1 MMARV
6 AYRALTGGLPAEA
19 VSCPAPPPDR
29 RGPSH
34 THDPRVRRQAQ
45 YARDD
50 DTLPYDRDLI
60 RSGGASRRGG
70 RRQQASGQPRR
81 RASPRRRRGS
91 FGRTLRTI
99 LLLAL
104 VALLVGGVLLFIRA
118 ARFNA
123 AVSSAPFPSTAL
135 LWDLNGSERVNVL
148 MVGYGGGDH
157 DGAYLADSIQIL
169 SIDPA
174 SDTTTTVPI
183 PRDLWIEGVAAF
195 AQNGKVNEVYAVGH
209 GAVEGDEA
217 ARLDNAGDLMAEALS
232 EVTGLRIDHWLAIDF
247 AGFQEMVDAVG
258 GVTVNNPVAF
268 DYTTIEE
275 FHRAGRWEMGGFAA
289 GEIQLDGAEALA
301 YARAR
306 YTSVVAE
313 SNDFA
318 RSIRQARILSALR
331 TKLGEGGIGAILP
344 GLGLMDAMEQRV
356 RTDLSAI
363 DLFLLSSHLSSD
375 RRVELTE
382 DVALTATT
390 NTIGQY
396 ILIPTG
402 WTGPGDYGRLQAY
415 IAAEL
420 AKPVEPD
427 ASDAP

>member
-1 MMARV
+1 MK
-6 AYRALTGGLPAEA
+6 
-19 VSCPAPPPDR
+19 
-29 RGPSH
+29 
-34 THDPRVRRQAQ
+34 RQAQ
-45 YARDD
+45 YARND
-50 DTLPYDRDLI
+50 DTVPYDRDLI
-60 RSGGASRRGG
+60 RSGGASRRGS
-70 RRQQASGQPRR
+70 RRRQASGPPRR
-81 RASPRRRRGS
+81 AAPRRRRGS
-91 FGRTLRTI
+91 FGRALRTI

-104 VALLVGGVLLFIRA
+104 LAVLVGGVLLFLRA
-118 ARFNA
+118 ASFNA
-123 AVSSAPFPSTAL
+123 AVSGAPFPSTAL

-174 SDTTTTVPI
+174 TDTTTTVPI
-183 PRDLWIEGVAAF
+183 QRDLWVEGLGTF
-195 AQNGKVNEVYAVGH
+195 SQNGKINEVYAVGH
-209 GAVEGDEA
+209 GAVDGDEA
-217 ARLDNAGDLMAEALS
+217 ARLDNAGDLMAEVLT
-232 EVTGLRIDHWLAIDF
+232 ELTGLRIDHWLAIDF

-275 FHRAGRWEMGGFAA
+275 FHREGRWEMGGFAA
-289 GEIQLDGAEALA
+289 GEIHLNGAEALA

-306 YTSVVAE
+306 YTSVIAE

-318 RSIRQARILSALR
+318 RSVRQARILSALR
-331 TKLGEGGIGAILP
+331 TKIGEGGIGAIVP

-363 DLFLLSSHLSSD
+363 DLFLLSSHIASD

-396 ILIPTG
+396 ILVPFG
-402 WTGPGDYGRLQAY
+402 WTGPGDYGRLRAY
-415 IAAEL
+415 LATEL
-420 AKPVEPD
+420 ARPVE
-427 ASDAP
+427 SDATDAP